1 MDKIET
7 TAVKQFPK
15 NFVLIQ
21 IFILKIEPIY
31 VENVEE
37 NLPPVTNEKQM
48 PEQSEHQIGQNIIKV
63 KFNLI
68 QILR

>member
-1 MDKIET
+1 M
-7 TAVKQFPK
+7 KQQQSNNFPK
-15 NFVLIQ
+15 ILFNSNSNIY
-21 IFILKIEPIY
+21 LKIEPIY

-37 NLPPVTNEKQM
+37 NLPPVTNEEQM

-63 KFNLI
+63 KFHLI